1 MKRATTFKTTLAIA
15 ATLAATQGWAETFTA
30 NVGWA
35 PSHIITKNAY
45 TDFAAS
51 LAATSNGDLSAEVY
65 TGGSLIDVK
74 GTLQGVADGIA
85 QMGMV
90 TGAYLPADL
99 PLNNTI
105 ADMAFIADDPI
116 AAAFA
121 FAEVNFTQP
130 RLQAEW
136 AKAGVV
142 YGGAYSTPVYNF
154 ICTKKIENL
163 ADAKGLKFRT
173 AGAAHVRWVEHIGGV
188 PVSVPFS
195 EVYTGLQR
203 GSIDCAMSD
212 PTALVSGFKVAEVA
226 KFVTQL
232 PMGTHTSGAA
242 WAMNPD
248 FWTGLSSDAKATLFS
263 EMALA
268 TARME
273 VDYEGQVSKNLEGG
287 KEMGVEIVTP
297 AADLLSTLAAFNGEY
312 VATLPQISMEN
323 RGVADPTEIIAAYV
337 AAESRWKERLAAID
351 RTDATALAVLL
362 NAEVYD
368 KVDLA
373 TWGQK

>member
-1 MKRATTFKTTLAIA
+1 MKRATTLMNTLAFA
-15 ATLAATQGWAETFTA
+15 ATLAATQGSAETYTA

-45 TDFAAS
+45 TNFAAS
-51 LAATSNGDLSAEVY
+51 LKAASDGDLTLEVY

-85 QMGMV
+85 QVGMV

-154 ICTKKIENL
+154 ICTARIENL

-226 KFVTQL
+226 KFVTLL
-232 PMGTHTSGAA
+232 PMGTHTSGAT
-242 WAMNPD
+242 WAMNPE
-248 FWTGLSSDAKATLFS
+248 FWAGLTGEAKTTLFS

-273 VDYEGQVSKNLEGG
+273 VDYEGQVSKNIEGA
-287 KEMGVEIVTP
+287 KAMGVEFITP
-297 AADLLSTLAAFNGEY
+297 AEDLISTLAAFNAEY
-312 VATLPQISMEN
+312 VTTLPQISMEN
-323 RGVADPTEIIAAYV
+323 RGVEDPTEIIAAY
-337 AAESRWKERLAAID
+337 ADAEARWKERLAGVEVLPSCCLSVVECLYAGDQAAIS
-351 RTDATALAVLL
+351 AV
-362 NAEVYD
+362 
-368 KVDLA
+368 
-373 TWGQK
+373 

>member
-1 MKRATTFKTTLAIA
+1 MKRATTLKNTLAIA
-15 ATLAATQGWAETFTA
+15 ATLAATQGFAETYTA

-35 PSHIITKNAY
+35 PTHIITKNAY
-45 TDFAAS
+45 TDFAES
-51 LAATSNGDLSAEVY
+51 LTATSGGDLTMEVY

-85 QMGMV
+85 QVGFV

-99 PLNNTI
+99 PLNNVI

-136 AKAGVV
+136 AKSGVV

-154 ICTKKIENL
+154 ICTTPIREL

-232 PMGTHTSGAA
+232 PMGTHTSGAT
-242 WAMNPD
+242 WVMNPD
-248 FWTGLSSDAKATLFS
+248 FWSGLSDDAKTTLFS

-273 VDYEGQVSKNLEGG
+273 VDYEGQVSKNIDGG
-287 KEMGVEIVTP
+287 KELNVEFITP
-297 AADLLSTLAAFNGEY
+297 SDELVSTLAAFNAEY
-312 VATLPQISMEN
+312 VATLPQVSMEN
-323 RGVADPTEIIAAYV
+323 RGVDDPSDIIAAY
-337 AAESRWKERLAAID
+337 ADAEARWKERLADVD
-351 RTDATALAVLL
+351 RTDADALAALL
-362 NAEVYD
+362 KAEVYD

-373 TWGQK
+373 KWGQN